1 MGISDILSSL
11 GSGINGVA
19 NGLGGAL
26 FPNDPNQSQYVDPAQ
41 SAAAR
46 NNALISL
53 GLGIMRAP
61 YSMTGMGS
69 GLLDAYQGSQQG
81 YQSAMDN
88 AFKHTLIKR
97 ELDQQAQ
104 DREFQQQER
113 AIQLK
118 QSDLGLKQAER
129 ADRTQAATV
138 AQRVLKGLSTA
149 SDPTAYLGLIQND
162 PDVKDAFSSL
172 GIQTPYVGPM
182 SQPGNLEQFRQQL
195 ATAASAAPS
204 PTPIKLS
211 QGDVLLNPND
221 PSQVLASAAP
231 KGDISIEKGVSVGN
245 NQVQDFTI
253 DHHTGQRTPISPPYT
268 STGQQ
273 RLSITSGNLAD
284 WTPEALDQAAESLRL
299 TGKLPSNLGKGSP
312 VVPQLYAMA
321 AAKAKAQ
328 GQDSTAAVFNQQA
341 FHAGSQ
347 AMGALTKQQNM
358 VGAFEATANKNLDLA
373 LQLSANVDRTGSPL
387 INRGLQAWRTGVTS
401 DPDTKAFVNALVAAR
416 TEYAKVLSGAT
427 GSTGVTDSARHEAEQ
442 LFSTVDSPETLQKV
456 IGVAKQEMRNRM
468 DSFTEQQARLKD
480 SLTGAGPAP
489 TSAAPTAPS
498 GTPAGA
504 DGKPLW

>member
-1 MGISDILSSL
+1 MGIGDILSGL
-11 GSGINGVA
+11 GSGINNVA
-19 NGLGGAL
+19 NGLGNAL
-26 FPNDPNQSQYVDPAQ
+26 YPTDPNQGQYVDPAQ
-41 SAAAR
+41 AAAAR

-61 YSMTGMGS
+61 YSMTGIGS

-97 ELDQQAQ
+97 QLDQQTQ

-172 GIQTPYVGPM
+172 GIQAPYVGPM
-182 SQPGNLEQFRQQL
+182 SQPGNLEQFKQQL
-195 ATAASAAPS
+195 ATAAAAAPS

-231 KGDISIEKGVSVGN
+231 KSTVEYKDAGDKLVPVNSVTGLPVTGLAPIPKSQTPSQEAKNFAPDESQLMAAMAQQGVSLPAGLRS
-245 NQVQDFTI
+245 QQQMKSTFRGLI
-253 DHHTGQRTPISPPYT
+253 DANPGKTPDQIADLVRTGQLDFNGAKK
-268 STGQQ
+268 STAQ
-273 RLSITSGNLAD
+273 LMT
-284 WTPEALDQAAESLRL
+284 QAAAANVQASKLEKDFAQLEPL
-299 TGKLPSNLGKGSP
+299 IAKLPDAP
-312 VVPQLYAMA
+312 
-321 AAKAKAQ
+321 
-328 GQDSTAAVFNQQA
+328 
-341 FHAGSQ
+341 
-347 AMGALTKQQNM
+347 
-358 VGAFEATANKNLDLA
+358 
-373 LQLSANVDRTGSPL
+373 NV
-387 INRGLQAWRTGVTS
+387 INR
-401 DPDTKAFVNALVAAR
+401 ALVGLKNNLSFGGDKDSAKLVLYMREAA
-416 TEYAKVLSGAT
+416 TEYAKLSS
-427 GSTGVTDSARHEAEQ
+427 GSTG
-442 LFSTVDSPETLQKV
+442 
-456 IGVAKQEMRNRM
+456 
-468 DSFTEQQARLKD
+468 
-480 SLTGAGPAP
+480 
-489 TSAAPTAPS
+489 SAAPAEGNIKEAVEIFHKAFTEGGYQGLKEAMIKSAQNKRDAVQEGLKAASTRGASTGNAPQS
-498 GTPAGA
+498 TTVTTGAPAGA